1 MNISINLAIIIIDSR
16 CILLQRIFLA
26 NDGILFQYHKNI
38 NVFVYHNI

>member
-1 MNISINLAIIIIDSR
+1 MNISISLAIIITNSR
-16 CILLQRIFLA
+16 CILLQWNFLA